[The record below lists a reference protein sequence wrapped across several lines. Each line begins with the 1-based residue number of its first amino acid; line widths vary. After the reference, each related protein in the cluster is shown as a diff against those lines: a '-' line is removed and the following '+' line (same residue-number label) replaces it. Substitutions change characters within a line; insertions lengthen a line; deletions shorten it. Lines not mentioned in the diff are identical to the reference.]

1 MPPRRRMVRPRGLL
15 GGAWGTGRAVVGAE
29 VGSVAAEDDMAFW
42 RGWGEGCCG
51 VAREKEEG
59 SAGWRGLCVENG
71 PLVVSGEQGKGVGAL
86 EGPQWAEVCQGV
98 GGGWRPAKGARR
110 LEGCTRGGLR

>member
-1 MPPRRRMVRPRGLL
+1 
-15 GGAWGTGRAVVGAE
+15 
-29 VGSVAAEDDMAFW
+29 MAFW

-71 PLVVSGEQGKGVGAL
+71 PLVVPGEQGKGVGAL

-98 GGGWRPAKGARR
+98 GGGWWGKGGEAIGR
-110 LEGCTRGGLR
+110 LHEGGFAVVDLDE